1 MIEKIFS
8 MKVSVLVLFLFAAII
23 GGATFIEND
32 YGTQTARALVYS
44 SRWFEFFLLYFILL
58 LLYNMFKYK
67 SYKTKPSVFLF
78 HIAFLVIAIGAAITR
93 YVGYEGVMHIRE
105 GHSSNTITSDT
116 KVLRIHIED
125 GKDVKDFEQ
134 KVLFSSM
141 TTNHFTKTFDV
152 NGKKVN
158 IKLVEYLP
166 AAQQGLVT
174 DEKNGKR
181 VLELMVSAGGKGQPI
196 YLEDGDFYDA
206 DSFIIAFNHKIE
218 QPTKPVLN
226 IRTKR
231 DGTLEVESGFDI
243 DTLSMLTRK
252 RGHLSKGVNPFT
264 PKKLYQFNNNS
275 VVLKDIHEKSV
286 IKFISSAHKT
296 KRGKPEMATYEI
308 DVNGKK
314 TKVNLFAYDGIIS
327 DIKRV
332 ELDGVDI
339 SLYLGV
345 HKIPVPF
352 SVKLIDFK
360 LERYPGSMSPSS
372 YSSDVELTDK
382 EKGIEAM
389 PYKIYMN
396 HVLDH
401 RNYRLFQSSYDPDE
415 RGTIL
420 SVNHDPG
427 TLPTYLGY
435 ILLALGMIWNLFD
448 PKGRFQ
454 KLLRGARKLQTS
466 IAILVTIFTLGYVTP
481 LQATSLPTLD
491 ENMTKMINVYPA
503 ESVDK
508 FAHITLQD
516 RRGRMKPVDTLAHE
530 VIAKLAGKSTIY
542 GVDPTAMFL
551 GMTVNP
557 KEYQELPMI
566 KIGHPSIAK
575 DLGLSEDVKY
585 AKFSDFFTKNGEYK
599 LEKQINDSMR
609 KKPLEKSVYDKELV
623 KVDERLNVA
632 YMVYTGTLLQ
642 IYPKPNDKTNK
653 WMNPQDAI
661 TKFPKEL
668 SEMVRMMTVYLFQ
681 GATDIEKSGE
691 TTKFNQA
698 INLINMY
705 QKKFGSEVLLDPKS
719 VNIEI
724 EYNKLGLLSKLVP
737 LYILVGLILLMASF
751 VNVVKPNS
759 SLKYINRIAWILLI
773 IGFIVHLIGMGI
785 RWYIAGH
792 APWSNAYESIVFIAA
807 ATMVAGLI
815 FARKSPFTLGAT
827 GLLAGITMGVAHL
840 NFINPEIT
848 NLVPVLKSYWLMIHV
863 ATIISGD
870 GFLGLGSMLSLLV
883 LILFIMKRSENKNID
898 RSIKELS
905 NIAEMSLIVGLFLLT
920 IGNFLGGVWANE
932 SWGRYWG
939 WDSKETW
946 AAVTILIYATILH
959 LRFIPKFNNPFAFNV
974 ASLWGYSTVLMTYF
988 GVNYYLSGLHSYAAG
1003 EPIPLPDWVIP
1014 SVVGLFILT
1023 LLAAKSKENIKLAL
1037 IILSPFILWVAGLL
1051 IMLKF

>member
-1 MIEKIFS
+1 MLKKIFS
-8 MKVSVLVLFLFAAII
+8 MKVAVLVLFLFGAII

-58 LLYNMFKYK
+58 LVYNMFKYK
-67 SYKTKPSVFLF
+67 SYKTKPSVFIF
-78 HIAFLVIAIGAAITR
+78 HMAFLVIAIGAGITR

-105 GHSSNTITSDT
+105 GHTANTITSDI
-116 KVLRIHIED
+116 KVLKIHVED
-125 GKDVKDFEQ
+125 GKDSKNFEQ
-134 KVLFSSM
+134 NVLFSSM
-141 TTNHFTKTFDV
+141 STNHFSKSFDV
-152 NGKKVN
+152 DGKEVN
-158 IKLVEYLP
+158 VKLVGYLP
-166 AAQQGLVT
+166 AGEQSLVR
-174 DEKNGKR
+174 DEKNGKQ
-181 VLELMVSAGGKGQPI
+181 VLEMMVAGGGKGKPV
-196 YLEDGDFYDA
+196 YLKDGDVYDA
-206 DSFIIAFNHKIE
+206 GTFMIAFDHKVNE
-218 QPTKPVLN
+218 STKPLLN
-226 IRTKR
+226 IRTKS
-231 DGTLEVESGFDI
+231 DGTLEVESSFDMN
-243 DTLSMLTRK
+243 TLSMLTREE
-252 RGHLSKGVNPFT
+252 GHLTKGVNPFT
-264 PKKLYQFNNNS
+264 PKKLYQFDGNS
-275 VVLKDIHEKSV
+275 VVLKELHEKSV
-286 IKFISSAHKT
+286 MKFISSSHKT
-296 KRGKPEMATYEI
+296 KNGKPEIATYIVE
-308 DVNGKK
+308 VNGKK
-314 TKVNLFAYDGIIS
+314 EEVNLFAYDGYIS
-327 DIKRV
+327 ETKRV
-332 ELDGVDI
+332 EVDGVEVFM
-339 SLYLGV
+339 YLGV
-345 HKIPVPF
+345 RKISLPF

-415 RGTIL
+415 KGTIL

-435 ILLALGMIWNLFD
+435 LLLALGMIWNLFD

-454 KLLRGARKLQTS
+454 KLLKGARKLQTAT
-466 IAILVTIFTLGYVTP
+466 AILVTLFALSSTTS
-481 LQATSLPTLD
+481 LQASTLPPLD
-491 ENMTKMINVYPA
+491 DNMTKMINAYPS
-503 ESVDK
+503 ESVDN
-508 FAHITLQD
+508 FGHIVLQD
-516 RRGRMKPVDTLAHE
+516 RRGRMKPIDTLAHE
-530 VIAKLAGKSTIY
+530 VIAKLAGKSTVY
-542 GVDPTAMFL
+542 GVEPTAMLL
-551 GMTVNP
+551 GMTVEP
-557 KEYQELPMI
+557 KEYQQIPMI

-575 DLGLSEDVKY
+575 ELGLSTDVKY
-585 AKFSDFFTKNGEYK
+585 AKFSDFFTEAGEYK
-599 LEKQINDSMR
+599 LQKQINESIR
-609 KKPLEKSVYDKELV
+609 KKPLEKSAYDKELV
-623 KVDERLNVA
+623 KADERLNVA
-632 YMVYTGTLLQ
+632 YMIYTGTLLQ
-642 IYPKPNDKTNK
+642 IYPKPHDEANK

-661 TKFPKEL
+661 TKFPKEI

-681 GATDIEKSGE
+681 GVSDIQQNGNTD
-691 TTKFNQA
+691 KFNKA
-698 INLINMY
+698 VNLINMY

-737 LYILVGLILLMASF
+737 LYILVGLILLLASF
-751 VNVVKPNS
+751 VNIVKPNR
-759 SLKYINRIAWILLI
+759 SLKYINSVAWVLLI
-773 IGFIVHLIGMGI
+773 FGFIIHVVSMAM

-792 APWSNAYESIVFIAA
+792 APWSNAYESIVFIAG
-807 ATMVAGLI
+807 ATMVAGLV

-827 GLLAGITMGVAHL
+827 GLLAGITMGVAHM

-883 LILFIMKRSENKNID
+883 MILFIMKRGENENID
-898 RSIKELS
+898 RAVKELT

-920 IGNFLGGVWANE
+920 VGNFLGGVWANE

-974 ASLWGYSTVLMTYF
+974 ASLWGYSTVIMTYF

-1003 EPIPLPDWVIP
+1003 EKIPLPDWVIP
-1014 SVVGLFILT
+1014 SVIGLFILT
-1023 LLAAKSKENIKLAL
+1023 LLAGKSKENIKLAL
-1037 IILSPFILWVAGLL
+1037 TILSPLVLWVAGLL
-1051 IMLKF
+1051 LMLQY